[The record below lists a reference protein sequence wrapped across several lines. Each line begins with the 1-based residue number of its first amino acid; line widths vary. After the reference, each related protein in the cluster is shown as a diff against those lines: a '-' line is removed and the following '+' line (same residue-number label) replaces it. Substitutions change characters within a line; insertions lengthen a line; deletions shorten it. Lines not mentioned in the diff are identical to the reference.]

1 MFFLVE
7 QRLYY
12 TWYKLEILF
21 ILINSNPVDQ
31 TPWIRKRI
39 TVGVTL
45 WNLAVPT
52 LRGLLILHLLLVLS
66 RVYRRSP
73 AGSRTRTVDHLVLR
87 TLVEFSPPVKTS
99 LQIRVELL
107 LSITIFKMFPEC
119 YTSCSVLLFKRFFI
133 SWVIKSLLGGTKKT
147 LSLYRMKY
155 KYVDDDLLFT
165 PQL

>member
-1 MFFLVE
+1 MTHVFRLGPSSPCVVSSVGVTRWTIKPSNLQTMRPWDHETRMSVRSSYYCNRIKTDVFLVE

-73 AGSRTRTVDHLVLR
+73 AGSRTRTVDHLVLH
-87 TLVEFSPPVKTS
+87 
-99 LQIRVELL
+99 LL
-107 LSITIFKMFPEC
+107 
-119 YTSCSVLLFKRFFI
+119 
-133 SWVIKSLLGGTKKT
+133 
-147 LSLYRMKY
+147 
-155 KYVDDDLLFT
+155 
-165 PQL
+165 